1 VSRRPPDGAWL
12 RADLDAAFAVDTVAL
27 DVDGVL
33 VDVRES
39 FREVVRATT
48 VEMQRRL
55 GVPQP
60 WHPAPEDVAVFKR
73 AGGFND
79 DVDLSIALTAIG
91 AGGRGD
97 DAHLIAREAEAA
109 GGGLPALRTVSP
121 DLPRITGRDVL
132 RVFDELYW
140 GSGAGDR
147 SDPVAAEDGLINR
160 ERAMV
165 GPGFPDELRAAG
177 ARAVALITGRT
188 PRELDAALLRLG
200 WQRDRLCHIVT
211 GDMVRKPDPACLDAV
226 EHLCAALS
234 VVYVGDVRDDWEL
247 VRRWR
252 GERPA
257 AIAVRCILVGDDAE
271 MERYRALGVDATV
284 RDTRDVPAILRGWQ
298 KPGPATGL

>member
-1 VSRRPPDGAWL
+1 VSLRLPDGAWQ
-12 RADLDAAFAVDTVAL
+12 RPDLEPGFAVDTVAL

-48 VEMQRRL
+48 LAMQQRMGVEA
-55 GVPQP
+55 P
-60 WHPAPEDVAVFKR
+60 WHPTQEDVTVFKR

-97 DAHLIAREAEAA
+97 DAHRIARDAELA
-109 GGGLPALRTVSP
+109 GGGLPALRSVAP
-121 DLPRITGRDVL
+121 DLPRIAGREVL
-132 RVFDELYW
+132 QVFDELYW
-140 GSGAGDR
+140 GRDDTAG
-147 SDPVAAEDGLINR
+147 DGLINR
-160 ERAMV
+160 ERALV
-165 GPGFPDELRAAG
+165 GSDFPGELRSAG
-177 ARAVALITGRT
+177 ARAVALVTGRT
-188 PRELDAALLRLG
+188 PRELDAALQRLG
-200 WQRDRLCHIVT
+200 WRRDQLCHIVT

-252 GERPA
+252 AERPD
-257 AIAVRCILVGDDAE
+257 AIATRCILVGDDDE
-271 MERYRALGVDATV
+271 MGRYRSLGVDATV
-284 RDTRDVPAILRGWQ
+284 RFTSDVSAILRGW
-298 KPGPATGL
+298 GRG

>member
-1 VSRRPPDGAWL
+1 VSRRLPDGAWV
-12 RADLDAAFAVDTVAL
+12 RADLHATAFAVDTVAL

-48 VEMQRRL
+48 VAMQRRM

-60 WHPAPEDVAVFKR
+60 WHPTQDDVSVFKR

-97 DAHLIAREAEAA
+97 DAQRIAHEAELA
-109 GGGLPALRTVSP
+109 GGGLPALRIVAP
-121 DLPRITGRDVL
+121 DLPRVVGREVL
-132 RVFDELYW
+132 EKFDELYW
-140 GSGAGDR
+140 GRENTAD
-147 SDPVAAEDGLINR
+147 DGLVNR

-165 GPGFPDELRAAG
+165 GSDFPEALHSAG
-177 ARAVALITGRT
+177 ARAVALVTGRT
-188 PRELDAALLRLG
+188 PRELDAALARLS
-200 WQRDRLCHIVT
+200 WRREQLCHVVT

-226 EHLCAALS
+226 EHLCASLS

-252 GERPA
+252 AERPD
-257 AIAVRCILVGDDAE
+257 AIATRCILVGDDGE
-271 MERYRALGVDATV
+271 MERYRRLGVDATV
-284 RDTRDVPAILRGWQ
+284 RLTSDVPAILQGW
-298 KPGPATGL
+298 ATAR